1 MSLRLQAKSFVANPL
16 AVAVPV
22 ESQWKDGQ
30 TQESQQKGA
39 ALRKCTVQTP
49 TFGTLHFTS
58 HLKRRFCTLQEL
70 ELGRSIGTL
79 KARRLSSENSKSI
92 ERTIDI
98 QIYRKV
104 FDMQLRSCD
113 AKSRL
118 KMKVSVVIALAD
130 KLEKHSEAPPDSLRL
145 QA

>member
-1 MSLRLQAKSFVANPL
+1 LQ
-16 AVAVPV
+16 
-22 ESQWKDGQ
+22 
-30 TQESQQKGA
+30 
-39 ALRKCTVQTP
+39 
-49 TFGTLHFTS
+49 
-58 HLKRRFCTLQEL
+58 

-79 KARRLSSENSKSI
+79 KARRLSSENSKNI